1 MASPSYNCPGWLGII
16 NKVTLL
22 TSGNTLTFRVYLQI
36 CRMNTT
42 VWSELSLSW
51 WYWTNWQCYCYSWI
65 ISYVGSRAT
74 ACVMNSAV
82 IPLWR
87 QTTEELRESKVLCF
101 FRRTIFHSFAF
112 IFIQRVY
119 IEHTNRI
126 ARTVM
131 PVEMPKHTG
140 KHRNIFEG
148 QNGAMM
154 IWGLMSSDVE
164 ADIFG
169 TNYKMRLMMMWGL
182 LFSGVGVTYLE
193 EEEKRKKKKKKTK
206 KKEETDDDVGLNVLR
221 CRADTFGTNN
231 KMRFWWCGA

>member
-1 MASPSYNCPGWLGII
+1 
-16 NKVTLL
+16 
-22 TSGNTLTFRVYLQI
+22 
-36 CRMNTT
+36 MNTT

-51 WYWTNWQCYCYSWI
+51 RYWTNWQCYYYSWI

-87 QTTEELRESKVLCF
+87 QTPEELRESKVCF
-101 FRRTIFHSFAF
+101 FFVGLSSTRSLLFL
-112 IFIQRVY
+112 
-119 IEHTNRI
+119 HTEITSNTRI

-140 KHRNIFEG
+140 KHDRNIFEG

-154 IWGLMSSDVE
+154 IWGLISSDVG

-182 LFSGVGVTYLE
+182 MFSGVGVTYLE
-193 EEEKRKKKKKKTK
+193 QIKKW
-206 KKEETDDDVGLNVLR
+206 DW
-221 CRADTFGTNN
+221 
-231 KMRFWWCGA
+231 WWCGA